1 VTCAGKKEVRK
12 YFKKHKLRI
21 LMKDTYTDSS
31 DAARPMK
38 AFPNDRHDTFLD

>member
-1 VTCAGKKEVRK
+1 MTCAEPEEVIT